1 MGCGRKFSGMA
12 KEDRKKSKSANDKKR
27 VVIIIAFTIGFA
39 MFVFAAWKLWTDM
52 SDDIVAQTEYAQ
64 LREMISDII
73 MADLPAPTEELKLK
87 DQIQDL
93 TDNNS
98 ITSVLNIFSEMNPDF
113 IGWIIIPNTMIDYP
127 VVRGPNNSLYLN
139 TMFSGVSNPA
149 GTIFMDH
156 LCTKGFDMPVCIIY
170 GHNMRDG
177 SMFAALTNYMDNG
190 FLDDHPEIIVLTA
203 DGEKLVYRIFE
214 AKYSDAWDSVYSL
227 EFNDYE
233 DEQVLILSTCL
244 NDADRYERVLVF
256 AVLDLP
262 SGIP

>member
-1 MGCGRKFSGMA
+1 MA

-27 VVIIIAFTIGFA
+27 IVIVIVFMIGFA
-39 MFVFAAWKLWTDM
+39 VFVFAAWKLWTDM

-73 MADLPAPTEELKLK
+73 MADSPAPTEELKLK

-113 IGWIIIPNTMIDYP
+113 VGWIIIPNTMIDYP
-127 VVRGPNNSLYLN
+127 VVRGSNNSLYLN
-139 TMFSGVSNPA
+139 TMFSGAANPA
-149 GTIFMDH
+149 GTIFMDS
-156 LCTKGFDMPVCIIY
+156 LCTKDFDSPACVIY

-190 FLDDHPEIIVLTA
+190 FMDDHPEIIVLTA

-214 AKYSDAWDSVYSL
+214 AKYSDAWDSVYEIDL
-227 EFNDYE
+227 NDSKNAE
-233 DEQVLILSTCL
+233 RIIVLSTCL
-244 NDADRYERVLVF
+244 NDADRYDRLLVY

-262 SGIP
+262 S